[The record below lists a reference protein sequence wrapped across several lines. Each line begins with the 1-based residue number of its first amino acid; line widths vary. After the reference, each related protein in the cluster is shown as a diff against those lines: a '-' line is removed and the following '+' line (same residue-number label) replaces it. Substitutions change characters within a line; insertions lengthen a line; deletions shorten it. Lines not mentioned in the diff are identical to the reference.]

1 MISRGDIL
9 MLGVSAGVI
18 GSVTG
23 GLLLYTGMALI
34 VSGANLGWLLLLPA
48 VLVGA
53 GIGWIMANRVAARLP

>member
-23 GLLLYTGMALI
+23 GLLLYSGMALI

-53 GIGWIMANRVAARLP
+53 GIGWIMAHRVASRLP